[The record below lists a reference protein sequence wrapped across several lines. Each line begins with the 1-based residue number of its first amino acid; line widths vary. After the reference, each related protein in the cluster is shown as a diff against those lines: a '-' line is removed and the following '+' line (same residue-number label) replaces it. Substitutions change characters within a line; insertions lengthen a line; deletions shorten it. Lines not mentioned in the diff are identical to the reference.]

1 MDDEFCAFFRENAA
15 YVAESL
21 RRLGVRSGDAE
32 DMTHEVFLAVHRRF
46 SDYDRVRSAKPWLFA
61 FALRIASNYRSRGSN
76 KRELLAV
83 TDAQP
88 DRADS
93 SPDVF
98 AKREQDA
105 ARKQVYDALATL
117 PMERRSVFVM
127 YELDQRPM
135 NEIAQELSIP
145 LQTAYSRLRIAREE
159 FAVNVRRLSRVE
171 TSASDHH
178 SLRGAS

>member
-46 SDYDRVRSAKPWLFA
+46 ADYDRGRSAKPWLFA
-61 FALRIASNYRSRGSN
+61 FALRIASNYRGHSSN
-76 KRELLAV
+76 KRELLAQ
-83 TDAQP
+83 DGAP
-88 DRADS
+88 LDRADS
-93 SPDVF
+93 SPDVL
-98 AKREQDA
+98 AKLEQDA
-105 ARKQVYDALATL
+105 ARKQVYAALAGI
-117 PMERRSVFVM
+117 PIERRSVFIM

-135 NEIAQELSIP
+135 NEIAQELAIP

-159 FAVNVRRLSRVE
+159 FVANVRRQDRIA
-171 TSASDHH
+171 TSTLKGTHEH
-178 SLRGAS
+178 L